1 MAEDQALSKHCFLS
15 DRRPFMTTQKYDT
28 ITLRNVKNL
37 VEQSMPTLQSAAVT
51 LMIPAGSVFD
61 QPGKS
66 GTAAILAEMFSRG
79 AGELSAREL
88 SFTLD
93 NLGLQRSEA
102 AGVGH
107 VTMSAACTADRMLE
121 ALPLIAAVVQTPHL
135 TDEQFGPSRELVH
148 QALNALEDEPRQRL
162 GHLLRRCSYP
172 SPWGNP
178 SEGALSDLPSITL
191 ADVQQHHSQYI
202 IPNEAVLGIAGN
214 VTAAELQPVLTEAF
228 AGWQPGTVPR
238 IALGDVAES
247 PLHIEHDSAQTH
259 IGLAWDT
266 VPYPHERY
274 FEAWAAVSL
283 LSGGMS
289 SRLFTEVREKRG
301 LCYAISASINTQ
313 KDRARVFGYAG
324 TTNERAQETLEVMVA
339 EIRRLHE
346 DITDD
351 ELQRCKARAKSTL
364 IMQQE
369 STMSRSSS
377 LARDTLFLGYVLELQ
392 EVRAKIDG
400 LTVAQVRDFAIEY
413 APRTMAL
420 VTIGP
425 DALDPASVTG

>member
-1 MAEDQALSKHCFLS
+1 
-15 DRRPFMTTQKYDT
+15 MTTQTFDSF
-28 ITLRNVKNL
+28 TLPNGLQV
-37 VEQSMPTLQSAAVT
+37 VVQSMPTLQSAAFT

-79 AGELSAREL
+79 AGDLSAREL

-93 NLGLQRSEA
+93 NLGLQRSES
-102 AGVGH
+102 AGVGY
-107 VTMSAACTADRMLE
+107 VTISAACTADRLLE
-121 ALPLIAAVVQTPHL
+121 ALPLIATVVQSPHL
-135 TDEQFGPSRELVH
+135 NDEQFGPSRELVH

-178 SEGALSDLPSITL
+178 SEGTLSDLASITL
-191 ADVQQHHSQYI
+191 ADVQQHYSDYI
-202 IPNEAVLGIAGN
+202 IPNQAVMGIAGN
-214 VTAAELQPVLTEAF
+214 VTSAELQPVLEDAF
-228 AGWQPGTVPR
+228 GCWKSGTVPE
-238 IALGDVAES
+238 ITLGNVAES
-247 PLHIEHDSAQTH
+247 PLHISHDSAQTH

-313 KDRARVFGYAG
+313 KERARVFGYAG
-324 TTNERAQETLEVMVA
+324 TTNERAQETLDVMVA

-377 LARDTLFLGYVLELQ
+377 LARDTLFLGHVMELQ
-392 EVRAKIDG
+392 EVRARIDA

-413 APRTMAL
+413 APKTMAL

-425 DALDPASVTG
+425 AALNPACVMA